1 MKKIKLILLPVL
13 AALLLAGCSG
23 IIDADNQTEHQKE
36 EIVVIEEKIGNVSV
50 SMFIPDYNK
59 ITSRVIAPQ
68 TRYARLRL
76 SKFSNQDTIEIK
88 DEDLSDVENAES
100 IGLPGKIWKAKF
112 SAPVGTYKEGE
123 LVIELLDSDKKVI
136 TSGENSIEITIS
148 EEQPSSGTFFTV
160 PQSADNNKGSLSL
173 NEMKFFKVSNPV
185 AGEKICVV
193 ESELNGAQIIRFN
206 KDGSF
211 GEIVT
216 GFEKDAEF
224 NVTDAT
230 VGSYYGIWAKDKA
243 IDSYS
248 ARLVL
253 SKNIVN
259 ETQSIIEDFE
269 GTLANVWNLDG
280 YEPGETVNCQPAKTT
295 GKIVYEHENASSV
308 RFGFLSR
315 KVYVSG
321 PSAVTFS
328 FYPDTGSKLFFFETV
343 SFSINGEE
351 KGKWEGKGLR
361 QTYTFAL
368 PEAGEYELKWNCD
381 EGTSYLDKVS
391 IALDSVKTVE
401 ITPKG
406 LQTVLAGQKYTFTAN
421 ALREDGSVIEGKSVS
436 ETKTF
441 STAGKQTFSMQIDG
455 ISADTE
461 VNVIADITSPVVYM
475 GKTYSG
481 ITTHPTGS
489 IENQCPSAD
498 DKKLV
503 VQYPSGNVFDA
514 DGFFPLKLTVNNPNK
529 KQFVAVFISGPNHD
543 TPEFYVY
550 RGNPESEKGELE
562 TRIWLRW
569 GKGSYTVS
577 LHDATNVSW
586 DYEEVDGTT
595 SEDGSVIYYGDNIAS
610 INVNS
615 KPSVEFTV
623 NNTRDEDGTYL
634 YPSSVIQ
641 CDNMEIMNK
650 AADLTAGLTDTKAK
664 IKIIHDWIV
673 TSKFYDLDSRY
684 GSGSRKRQDAVAV
697 MEYGMCVCEGY
708 ANLTAALLR
717 NCGIQVKYISSPSL
731 DHAWN
736 EVNVGTLDSQ
746 DWRLLD
752 STWDDPILST
762 GDGGP
767 YYVSYDNY
775 LLEDL
780 TGGSESHNGG
790 EASTSRA
797 VTKITGHIGGVEN
810 TAY

>member
-529 KQFVAVFISGPNHD
+529 KQFVSVFISGPNYN
-543 TPEFYVY
+543 TP
-550 RGNPESEKGELE
+550 
-562 TRIWLRW
+562 
-569 GKGSYTVS
+569 
-577 LHDATNVSW
+577 
-586 DYEEVDGTT
+586 
-595 SEDGSVIYYGDNIAS
+595 
-610 INVNS
+610 
-615 KPSVEFTV
+615 
-623 NNTRDEDGTYL
+623 
-634 YPSSVIQ
+634 
-641 CDNMEIMNK
+641 
-650 AADLTAGLTDTKAK
+650 
-664 IKIIHDWIV
+664 
-673 TSKFYDLDSRY
+673 
-684 GSGSRKRQDAVAV
+684 
-697 MEYGMCVCEGY
+697 
-708 ANLTAALLR
+708 
-717 NCGIQVKYISSPSL
+717 
-731 DHAWN
+731 
-736 EVNVGTLDSQ
+736 
-746 DWRLLD
+746 
-752 STWDDPILST
+752 
-762 GDGGP
+762 
-767 YYVSYDNY
+767 
-775 LLEDL
+775 
-780 TGGSESHNGG
+780 
-790 EASTSRA
+790 
-797 VTKITGHIGGVEN
+797 
-810 TAY
+810 

>member
-36 EIVVIEEKIGNVSV
+36 ETVVIEEKIGNVSV

-185 AGEKICVV
+185 VGEKICVV

-230 VGSYYGIWAKDKA
+230 VGSYYGIWAKDNA
-243 IDSYS
+243 VDSYS
-248 ARLVL
+248 VKFFL
-253 SKNIVN
+253 SRNIVN
-259 ETQSIIEDFE
+259 EAQPIIEKFE
-269 GTLANVWNLDG
+269 GNLDLNVWTLDG
-280 YEPGETVNCQPAKTT
+280 HQAGDTVACELAKTT
-295 GKIVYEHENASSV
+295 LSASSYEHENASSIKIGNLK
-308 RFGFLSR
+308 RL
-315 KVYVSG
+315 VYVTE
-321 PSAVTFS
+321 PAAVTFS
-328 FYPDTGSKLFFFETV
+328 FYPESKSSTFAGKL
-343 SFSINGEE
+343 SFSIDGET
-351 KGKWEGKGLR
+351 KGTWKGLGLR
-361 QTYTFAL
+361 QTHTFVL
-368 PEAGEYELKWNCD
+368 PEAGEYELEWNSD
-381 EGTSYLDKVS
+381 YGTIYLDEVS
-391 IALDSVKTVE
+391 IVFDTIKSVE

-406 LQTVLAGQKYTFTAN
+406 MQTVIAGKEYTFTAN

-455 ISADTE
+455 ISAETE

-481 ITTHPTGS
+481 ITTQPTGS
-489 IENQCPSAD
+489 VENQCPSAD

-641 CDNMEIMNK
+641 CDDIDVMNK
-650 AADLTAGLTDTKAK
+650 AAELTAGLSDTNAK
-664 IKIIHDWIV
+664 IKAIHDWIV
-673 TSKFYDLDSRY
+673 TSKIYDYDSFY
-684 GSGSRKRQDAVAV
+684 GARKRQDAVAV

-717 NCGIQVKYISSPSL
+717 NCGIQVKYISSSSL

-746 DWRLLD
+746 VWRLLD
-752 STWDDPILST
+752 STWDDPTLST
-762 GDGGP
+762 IGDGGP

-780 TGGSESHNGG
+780 TGGSKKHTGG
-790 EASTSRA
+790 EALTSRA
-797 VTKITGHIGGVEN
+797 VTKITGHIGGVKN